1 MGPRLTTP
9 APAPIT
15 ATEATTIYRQA
26 EYPALFNIVLD
37 YNQDG
42 SGLTWPTTFFIMF
55 ITIAIVALAVFTY
68 KRLRRCHQ
76 KRKLK
81 EAEEIQDYQVV
92 WARVGHWPW
101 WPGVVSSR
109 TRRRGKT
116 LQREVVFFG
125 EDNRG
130 LNTESYLVSGAR
142 IFLTLISWCSGREE
156 HQTIPWEG

>member
-1 MGPRLTTP
+1 MTDGTHSSPSHCGG
-9 APAPIT
+9 IT
-15 ATEATTIYRQA
+15 DSEDEREAD
-26 EYPALFNIVLD
+26 FNMELD
-37 YNQDG
+37 EELG
-42 SGLTWPTTFFIMF
+42 GGGE
-55 ITIAIVALAVFTY
+55 VA
-68 KRLRRCHQ
+68 KGNSE
-76 KRKLK
+76 

-92 WARVGHWPW
+92 WARVVHWPW